1 MMRNRFDEQLARMN
15 RELIQMG
22 ALCEEAISLASKAL
36 DEGSREYAEK
46 VAAIAAETDQMERD
60 IESLCLKLLLQQ
72 QPVARDLRQISAAL
86 KIITDMER
94 IGDQA
99 EDIAEIVLILIDEGH
114 PPERMEHI
122 HEMTRSAVKMV
133 TDSVDAYVSRDT
145 ALAASVIA
153 GDDLLDDYFKRV
165 RRSLIKRIAREPSEG
180 EYALDLMMIDKY
192 LERIGDHA
200 VNIAQWVIFSVTGEK
215 DLAPACEEKR
225 GVVQ

>member
-22 ALCEEAISLASKAL
+22 ALCEEAISLASRAL
-36 DEGSREYAEK
+36 AEGSREYAEK
-46 VAAIAAETDQMERD
+46 VSAIAAETDRMERD

-114 PPERMEHI
+114 APERMEHI

-225 GVVQ
+225 DVVQ

>member
-22 ALCEEAISLASKAL
+22 ALCEEAISLASRAL
-36 DEGSREYAEK
+36 DEGSRKHAEK

-114 PPERMEHI
+114 APERMEHI

-165 RRSLIKRIAREPSEG
+165 KRSLIKRIAREPSEG

-225 GVVQ
+225 DVVQ